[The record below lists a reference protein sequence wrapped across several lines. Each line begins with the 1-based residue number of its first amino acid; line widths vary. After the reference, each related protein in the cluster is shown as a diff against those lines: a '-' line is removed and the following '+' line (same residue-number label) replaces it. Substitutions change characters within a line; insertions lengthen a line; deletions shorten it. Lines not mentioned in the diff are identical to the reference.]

1 MVSAEQEKPFFSVE
15 FALNIEGRGVVVLCQ
30 CPDPLSVRVQ
40 PGDLLEFLLPDG
52 RMLRSNVKAL
62 DMVMDARP
70 GLLGLCLPVEISKD
84 DIPYGSK
91 LRIAHTNN

>member
-1 MVSAEQEKPFFSVE
+1 
-15 FALNIEGRGVVVLCQ
+15 
-30 CPDPLSVRVQ
+30 
-40 PGDLLEFLLPDG
+40 
-52 RMLRSNVKAL
+52 MLRSNVKAL

-91 LRIAHTNN
+91 VRIAHTNN